1 MFKNLFYFI
10 ISMDEK
16 WKKSERELVE
26 GPLQKGSW
34 YAKEL

>member
-26 GPLQKGSW
+26 EGLQKGRW
-34 YAKEL
+34 YGKEL